1 MTVCCGNS
9 PMSMRRILITTAREL
24 GVKDTVKP
32 TRKPRV
38 LLELRPAFDGYA
50 GIPQETRL
58 LFRGLRMLESCEVAG
73 MLQMSHRIL
82 AKGTYDQGLFF
93 NTAWLSPAARINR
106 YSRVVLSA
114 AERPFATA
122 LERLLEAIARR
133 LMSGT
138 LTIQTLL
145 DISSV

>member
-1 MTVCCGNS
+1 M
-9 PMSMRRILITTAREL
+9 
-24 GVKDTVKP
+24 KDTVKSS
-32 TRKPRV
+32 RKPRV

-82 AKGTYDQGLFF
+82 AKGTYEQGLLF
-93 NTAWLSPAARINR
+93 NSAGLPQAARINR
-106 YSRVVLSA
+106 YSRVVISA

-138 LTIQTLL
+138 LTVQTLL
-145 DISSV
+145 DLSSVKLWSFRAKHFEDSTTEPLKIL

>member
-1 MTVCCGNS
+1 M
-9 PMSMRRILITTAREL
+9 
-24 GVKDTVKP
+24 KDTVKRS
-32 TRKPRV
+32 RKPCV

-73 MLQMSHRIL
+73 LLQMSHRIL
-82 AKGTYDQGLFF
+82 AKGTYDQGPFF
-93 NTAWLSPAARINR
+93 NSACLSPAAKINR

-122 LERLLEAIARR
+122 FERVIDACARR
-133 LMSGT
+133 LMSTT
-138 LTIQTLL
+138 LTVQTLL
-145 DISSV
+145 DINSVRLWSFRGKYFEDF

>member
-1 MTVCCGNS
+1 M
-9 PMSMRRILITTAREL
+9 
-24 GVKDTVKP
+24 KDTVKP
-32 TRKPRV
+32 SRKPRV

-82 AKGTYDQGLFF
+82 AKGTYDQGPFF
-93 NTAWLSPAARINR
+93 NTAWLSPAAKINR

-114 AERPFATA
+114 AERTFATP
-122 LERLLEAIARR
+122 LERVVKAVTRR
-133 LMSGT
+133 VMSGK
-138 LTIQTLL
+138 LTVQTLL
-145 DISSV
+145 EINSIKLWAFRADYFE